1 MKLGIFTSFS
11 GQHLDYIKACTKYN
25 IEYEIIDILS
35 SRWIE
40 NIINA
45 NVDGFLCSST
55 CDFQERKTIL
65 DERYYFTSHILSKK
79 IYPSYLSLFLHEN
92 KRNMATW
99 LKINNI
105 PHVPTHV
112 FLNKNDAYKFVENV
126 EFPIVSKANIGAGAS
141 KVIILKSKSQ
151 SIKLINRI
159 FPKISLLPFLNL
171 GKIYSRKVKYN
182 ISIPDLAS
190 TQKNFVLFQ
199 DFMKIKHEWRI
210 IKIGNSY
217 FGHQKL
223 LKGNY
228 ASGSGLVGWVKP
240 PVELLNMVRN
250 ICKLGGFSSMDVD
263 IFETENGSYY
273 VNELQTLFGSYCNY
287 QMKINNIPG
296 RYIYENGKFIFEEG
310 EFNTNSSMDLRV
322 LDFVAQLKKNYYET
336 I

>member
-11 GQHLDYIKACTKYN
+11 GQHLDYIKACIKYH
-25 IEYEIIDILS
+25 IDYEIVDILS
-35 SRWIE
+35 SQWID
-40 NIINA
+40 NVMNA
-45 NVDGFLCSST
+45 EVDGFLCSST

-112 FLNKNDAYKFVENV
+112 FLNKNDANKFIENAD
-126 EFPIVSKANIGAGAS
+126 FPIVSKANIGAGAS

-151 SIKLINRI
+151 SKRLINSI
-159 FPKISLLPFLNL
+159 FPKIPLLPFFNI

-182 ISIPDLAS
+182 LSIPDLAS
-190 TQKNFVLFQ
+190 TQKNFVIFQ
-199 DFMKIKHEWRI
+199 DFFKIKHEWRI

-217 FGHQKL
+217 FGHKKL
-223 LKGNY
+223 LKGDY
-228 ASGSGLVGWVKP
+228 ASGSGLVGWEQP
-240 PVELLNMVRN
+240 PISLLNMVRQ
-250 ICKLGGFSSMDVD
+250 ICELGHFRSMDVD

-273 VNELQTLFGSYCNY
+273 VNELQTLFGSYSNY

-296 RYIYENGKFIFEEG
+296 RYIYDDGEFVFEEG
-310 EFNTNSSMDLRV
+310 EFNTNGSMDLRV
-322 LDFVAQLKKNYYET
+322 QDFVSQLKKK
-336 I
+336 